1 MPLVMQSVSC
11 VTVDIGTV
19 MYQLGKSVKR
29 CSRRLSASSLG
40 LNSNVG
46 LIQRLRCDCRYSLT
60 SYPCDSCNAI
70 SNNEP

>member
-11 VTVDIGTV
+11 VTVDIRTA

-46 LIQRLRCDCRYSLT
+46 LTHRLRCGLSVFVDVI
-60 SYPCDSCNAI
+60 PV
-70 SNNEP
+70 

>member
-1 MPLVMQSVSC
+1 MISSPQCLGRYRLLGLVYRHCLNIKSVSY

-46 LIQRLRCDCRYSLT
+46 LTQTTLGIL
-60 SYPCDSCNAI
+60 
-70 SNNEP
+70 

>member
-1 MPLVMQSVSC
+1 MPLVMQSVSY
-11 VTVDIGTV
+11 VTVDIGTL

-46 LIQRLRCDCRYSLT
+46 FFNSQI
-60 SYPCDSCNAI
+60 
-70 SNNEP
+70 